1 LKSVMHRRRRAFL
14 QACVLGCV
22 EVCRFTHAD
31 ICLDAVSGDDF
42 GLVEVGEG

>member
-1 LKSVMHRRRRAFL
+1 LKSVMHRRRAFL

-22 EVCRFTHAD
+22 EVFIHAD

-42 GLVEVGEG
+42 RLVEVGEG